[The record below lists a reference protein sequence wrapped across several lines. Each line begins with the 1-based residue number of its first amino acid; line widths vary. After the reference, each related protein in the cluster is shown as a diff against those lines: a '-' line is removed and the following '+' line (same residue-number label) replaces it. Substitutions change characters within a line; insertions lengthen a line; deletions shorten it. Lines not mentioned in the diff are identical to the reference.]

1 MVSLISTHFDQTC
14 SLQVTVGHPVCET
27 PSPFSSL
34 FSFCSVIIDHY
45 PLASV
50 LITSAVSIN
59 DVIWV
64 LLLFVS
70 VFFLVP

>member
-1 MVSLISTHFDQTC
+1 MVSLISTHFDQIC
-14 SLQVTVGHPVCET
+14 SSLQVTVGHPVCE
-27 PSPFSSL
+27 SS

-50 LITSAVSIN
+50 LITSAVSIH
-59 DVIWV
+59 VIWV

-70 VFFLVP
+70 VFVLFP